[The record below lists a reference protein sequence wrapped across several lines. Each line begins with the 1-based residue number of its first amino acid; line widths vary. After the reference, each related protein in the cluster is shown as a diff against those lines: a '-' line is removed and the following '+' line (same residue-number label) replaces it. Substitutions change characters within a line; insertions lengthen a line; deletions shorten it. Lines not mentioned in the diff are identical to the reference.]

1 MVKFIKRERKSAVL
15 RHPIL
20 PCLSRYHT
28 INLLSGC
35 PNECRYCYAQS
46 FGSHPG
52 WGRVIFYSNTLDCLR
67 RELPRKRKRP
77 ELVYFSTA
85 CEPFIPLPFVL
96 QNLYAAMELLLRE
109 GIFVL
114 ISSKSE
120 IPESFIQLFAH
131 YPGKV
136 HVQVGMTTVD
146 ESIRQLLEPKTAS
159 VSTRL
164 QNIRKLVE
172 NGVHAELRMDPLVP
186 ELTDMEESFVSLLGE
201 ASKQG
206 ITHAVASYMFLR
218 PSINMPLSLS
228 FNEWSFRE
236 IEKHY
241 YTHRIEEYCGTGII
255 SVVAPDYRRE
265 KYEQLKMI
273 AAEYGISVD
282 LCQCKN
288 KDITTECC
296 HPQLPDPDS
305 PQDSQI
311 MLF

>member
-1 MVKFIKRERKSAVL
+1 
-15 RHPIL
+15 
-20 PCLSRYHT
+20 
-28 INLLSGC
+28 
-35 PNECRYCYAQS
+35 
-46 FGSHPG
+46 
-52 WGRVIFYSNTLDCLR
+52 
-67 RELPRKRKRP
+67 
-77 ELVYFSTA
+77 
-85 CEPFIPLPFVL
+85 
-96 QNLYAAMELLLRE
+96 MELLLRE